1 MDNTEDIYI
10 SNDFSCQV
18 DPLLQLGLDRSSLDL
33 LRKIIA
39 EIKGRNGN
47 DTAYEVTR
55 WLADPI
61 ILSQFINTIF
71 LNATNGYVQ
80 FRMFVDGEDKKP
92 WGYPWKAAPVSDRG
106 LLLHWATTLASQ
118 AALSVDKVNFCPPV
132 CTLIGPDKARIEDTC
147 EGVAIMVEC
156 DHQPVLSQQALVY
169 VLDTPT
175 LVIKS
180 GGVWIDPETGEQ
192 QDKVHLYWR
201 LAQPTRESADHDKLR
216 EARELAS
223 LIVSSDPTAKPPVH
237 PLRWPGSWH
246 KKGDPRLAQIAEINH
261 EVEIELD
268 HALAKLHETAREFG
282 IATTRQEERAKTAP
296 PPLTNLRRDVEWKY
310 DHIMDG
316 YRTLSHGRHHALSVL
331 AVSLAMSALN
341 TGYNIEAHEL
351 QDLLAQAQRDNPP
364 SSRYNEKEL
373 AHLAETSI
381 PIAHDRVGDGAA
393 YKKKAEA
400 EARWEAEEAR
410 IRREIEEMDAEGEAL
425 SSRLGGDAGG
435 AMNGEP
441 PYDDDDEPEE
451 DWRSAYPEVATEGVP
466 DAPRQQQPKQRK
478 TRFRSRA
485 ESRDLPPP
493 VYLVQD
499 LIEDGADAVIYGDS
513 ESLKSFFALAIG
525 GSLATGIPAFGKFEI
540 PNQGV
545 VFYFAAEGKNNM
557 EKKRLTAWEV
567 DNGFAPFSVEDVW
580 IGDAAFM
587 IDDKDVE
594 ECILDIEYHLS
605 DRKGKVPVLF
615 VIDTLSRAL
624 NGQDE
629 DKANVAAKYLNNVK
643 KIKDRI
649 GGTSLTVAHTGKDR
663 ARGLRGSSGYFAG
676 FDTVLAVDTN
686 QDPDTLLHTSELT
699 VEKQKDG
706 ITGVHYWF
714 QSREVE
720 IPTGKSLVLDPIS
733 DEDGKKDMT
742 KKKPMNV
749 NDVHSAIKSLAPNG
763 SPLTKRQV
771 ATKVAAMMGITI
783 DGAEK
788 ALDRH
793 KDKDNDPYKIY
804 RDGDKFHFPSSMKGA
819 DQTIA
824 DQIKE
829 LRDDETRRIRQSIQE
844 QMDGIFPNGKS
855 VN

>member
-1 MDNTEDIYI
+1 MSPNSIYI
-10 SNDFSCQV
+10 ADEVSCQV
-18 DPLLQLGLDRSSLDL
+18 DPILELGLDRSSLDG
-33 LRKIIA
+33 LRNIIA
-39 EIKGRNGN
+39 EIRASEGDDVANQ
-47 DTAYEVTR
+47 VTR

-61 ILSQFINTIF
+61 TLSQFINTIF
-71 LNATNGYVQ
+71 LHATNGYVQ
-80 FRMFVDGEDKKP
+80 FRMFIDGQDKKP
-92 WGYPWKAAPVSDRG
+92 WGYPWKAVAVSDRK

-118 AALSVDKVNFCPPV
+118 AALSDDKVNFCPPV
-132 CTLIGPDKARIEDTC
+132 CTLIGPTKARIEDTC
-147 EGVAIMVEC
+147 EGVAIVVEC
-156 DHQPVLSQQALVY
+156 DYQPVLSQQALVF
-169 VLDTPT
+169 VLGTPT

-180 GGVWIDPETGEQ
+180 GGVWIDPETQEQ

-201 LAQPTRESADHDKLR
+201 LAQPTRETADHGKLR

-223 LIVSSDPTAKPPVH
+223 LIVRGDPTAKPTVH

-246 KKGDPRLAQIAEINH
+246 KKSEPRLAQIAEVNH

-268 HALAKLHETAREFG
+268 DALAKLRAIGDELG
-282 IATTRQEERAKTAP
+282 ITTKENPTTGLP
-296 PPLTNLRRDVEWKY
+296 SPLNLARDVEWKY

-316 YRTLSHGRHHALSVL
+316 YRSLSGGRHHALSVL

-341 TGYNIEAHEL
+341 AGYNIEAHEL

-364 SSRYNEKEL
+364 SSRYSEKEL
-373 AHLAETSI
+373 AHLAGTSI
-381 PIAHDRVGDGAA
+381 PMAQARVGDDPA

-410 IRREIEEMDAEGEAL
+410 IRREIEEMDAEG
-425 SSRLGGDAGG
+425 
-435 AMNGEP
+435 AMDDEP
-441 PYDDDDEPEE
+441 PYDDDEPED
-451 DWRSAYPEVATEGVP
+451 DWRSAYPEIATKGVP
-466 DAPRQQQPKQRK
+466 DAPRQQQTTQRK

-493 VYLVQD
+493 IYLIQD
-499 LIEDGADAVIYGDS
+499 LIEVGADAVIYGDL
-513 ESLKSFFALAIG
+513 ESLKSFFALAMG

-540 PNQGV
+540 PNKGV

-594 ECILDIEYHLS
+594 ECILDIECHLG
-605 DRKGKVPVLF
+605 DQKGQVPVLF

-643 KIKDRI
+643 KIKDRV
-649 GGTSLTVAHTGKDR
+649 GGTSLTIAHTGKDR

-686 QDPDTLLHTSELT
+686 QDSDTLLHTSELT
-699 VEKQKDG
+699 IEKQKDG
-706 ITGVHYWF
+706 ITGIHYWF

-771 ATKVAAMMGITI
+771 ATKLAAMMCITI

-793 KDKDNDPYKIY
+793 KDKDNDPYKVY
-804 RDGDKFHFPSSMKGA
+804 RDGDKFHFPSSMQGA

-829 LRDDETRRIRQSIQE
+829 LRDDETRRVRQGIQE
-844 QMDGIFPNGKS
+844 QMGGIFSNGEGVS
-855 VN
+855 

>member
-1 MDNTEDIYI
+1 
-10 SNDFSCQV
+10 
-18 DPLLQLGLDRSSLDL
+18 
-33 LRKIIA
+33 
-39 EIKGRNGN
+39 
-47 DTAYEVTR
+47 
-55 WLADPI
+55 
-61 ILSQFINTIF
+61 
-71 LNATNGYVQ
+71 
-80 FRMFVDGEDKKP
+80 
-92 WGYPWKAAPVSDRG
+92 
-106 LLLHWATTLASQ
+106 
-118 AALSVDKVNFCPPV
+118 
-132 CTLIGPDKARIEDTC
+132 
-147 EGVAIMVEC
+147 
-156 DHQPVLSQQALVY
+156 
-169 VLDTPT
+169 
-175 LVIKS
+175 
-180 GGVWIDPETGEQ
+180 
-192 QDKVHLYWR
+192 
-201 LAQPTRESADHDKLR
+201 
-216 EARELAS
+216 
-223 LIVSSDPTAKPPVH
+223 
-237 PLRWPGSWH
+237 
-246 KKGDPRLAQIAEINH
+246 
-261 EVEIELD
+261 
-268 HALAKLHETAREFG
+268 
-282 IATTRQEERAKTAP
+282 
-296 PPLTNLRRDVEWKY
+296 
-310 DHIMDG
+310 
-316 YRTLSHGRHHALSVL
+316 
-331 AVSLAMSALN
+331 
-341 TGYNIEAHEL
+341 
-351 QDLLAQAQRDNPP
+351 
-364 SSRYNEKEL
+364 
-373 AHLAETSI
+373 
-381 PIAHDRVGDGAA
+381 
-393 YKKKAEA
+393 
-400 EARWEAEEAR
+400 
-410 IRREIEEMDAEGEAL
+410 MDAEGEAL

>member
-1 MDNTEDIYI
+1 MSLNNIYI
-10 SNDFSCQV
+10 TDELSCQV
-18 DPLLQLGLDRSSLDL
+18 DPLLELGLDRSSLDR
-33 LRKIIA
+33 LRNITA
-39 EIKGRNGN
+39 EIRTTEG
-47 DTAYEVTR
+47 DDIAYEITR

-61 ILSQFINTIF
+61 TLSQFINTIF
-71 LNATNGYVQ
+71 LHATNGFVQ
-80 FRMFVDGEDKKP
+80 FRMFIDGQDKKP
-92 WGYPWKAAPVSDRG
+92 WGYPWKAVPVSDRK

-118 AALSVDKVNFCPPV
+118 AALSEDKVNFCPPV
-132 CTLIGPDKARIEDTC
+132 CTLIGPTKARIEDTC

-156 DHQPVLSQQALVY
+156 DHQPVLSQQALVF
-169 VLDTPT
+169 VLGTPT

-180 GGVWIDPETGEQ
+180 GGVWIDPETQEQ

-201 LAQPTRESADHDKLR
+201 LAQPTRETADHGKLR

-223 LIVSSDPTAKPPVH
+223 LIVTSDPTAKPPVH

-246 KKGDPRLAQIAEINH
+246 KKSEPRLAQIAEINH
-261 EVEIELD
+261 EMEIELD
-268 HALAKLHETAREFG
+268 DALAKLRAIGDELG
-282 IATTRQEERAKTAP
+282 ITTKENPTTGLP
-296 PPLTNLRRDVEWKY
+296 SPLNLARDVEWKY

-316 YRTLSHGRHHALSVL
+316 YRSLSGGRHHALSVL

-341 TGYNIEAHEL
+341 AGYNIAAHEL

-364 SSRYNEKEL
+364 SSRYSEKEL
-373 AHLAETSI
+373 AYLAETSI
-381 PIAHDRVGDGAA
+381 PIARARVGDDPA
-393 YKKKAEA
+393 YKKKAET
-400 EARWEAEEAR
+400 EALWQAEEAR
-410 IRREIEEMDAEGEAL
+410 IRREIEEMDAEGAT
-425 SSRLGGDAGG
+425 DD
-435 AMNGEP
+435 EP
-441 PYDDDDEPEE
+441 PYDDDEPED
-451 DWRSAYPEVATEGVP
+451 DWRSAYPEIATKGVP
-466 DAPRQQQPKQRK
+466 DAPRRQQTTQRK

-493 VYLVQD
+493 VYLIQD
-499 LIEDGADAVIYGDS
+499 LIEVGADAVIYGDL
-513 ESLKSFFALAIG
+513 ESLKSFFALAMG

-540 PNQGV
+540 PNKGLA
-545 VFYFAAEGKNNM
+545 FYFAAEGKNNM

-594 ECILDIEYHLS
+594 ECILDIECHLG
-605 DRKGKVPVLF
+605 DQKGKVPVLF

-643 KIKDRI
+643 KIKDRV
-649 GGTSLTVAHTGKDR
+649 GGTSLTIAHTGKDR

-686 QDPDTLLHTSELT
+686 QDSDTLLHTSELT
-699 VEKQKDG
+699 IEKQKDG
-706 ITGVHYWF
+706 VTGIHYWF

-749 NDVHSAIKSLAPNG
+749 NDVHSAIKSLGPNG

-793 KDKDNDPYKIY
+793 KDKDNDPYRVY
-804 RDGDKFHFPSSMKGA
+804 RDGDKFCFPSSMQGA

-829 LRDDETRRIRQSIQE
+829 LRDDETRRVRQSIQE
-844 QMDGIFPNGKS
+844 QMGGVFPNGES

>member
-1 MDNTEDIYI
+1 VLID
-10 SNDFSCQV
+10 
-18 DPLLQLGLDRSSLDL
+18 SSE
-33 LRKIIA
+33 A
-39 EIKGRNGN
+39 E
-47 DTAYEVTR
+47 
-55 WLADPI
+55 
-61 ILSQFINTIF
+61 Q
-71 LNATNGYVQ
+71 NA
-80 FRMFVDGEDKKP
+80 
-92 WGYPWKAAPVSDRG
+92 
-106 LLLHWATTLASQ
+106 
-118 AALSVDKVNFCPPV
+118 PP
-132 CTLIGPDKARIEDTC
+132 PPRE
-147 EGVAIMVEC
+147 
-156 DHQPVLSQQALVY
+156 
-169 VLDTPT
+169 PT
-175 LVIKS
+175 
-180 GGVWIDPETGEQ
+180 W
-192 QDKVHLYWR
+192 
-201 LAQPTRESADHDKLR
+201 
-216 EARELAS
+216 
-223 LIVSSDPTAKPPVH
+223 
-237 PLRWPGSWH
+237 
-246 KKGDPRLAQIAEINH
+246 LAQIAEINH

-268 HALAKLHETAREFG
+268 DALAKLRETAREIG

-296 PPLTNLRRDVEWKY
+296 PLTNLNRDVEWKY
-310 DHIMDG
+310 DHIMEG
-316 YRTLSHGRHHALSVL
+316 YRSLSGGRHHALSVL

-341 TGYNIEAHEL
+341 AGYNIEAGEL

-364 SSRYNEKEL
+364 TNRYKEKEL

-381 PIAHDRVGDGAA
+381 PIAQARVGDDPA

-410 IRREIEEMDAEGEAL
+410 IRREIGEMDAEGEAL
-425 SSRLGGDAGG
+425 SSRLGGDAEG
-435 AMNGEP
+435 AMNSTP
-441 PYDDDDEPEE
+441 PYDDFDDEPEE
-451 DWRSAYPEVATEGVP
+451 DWHSANPKEGVAG
-466 DAPRQQQPKQRK
+466 APQQQQTTQRK

-493 VYLVQD
+493 VYLIQD
-499 LIEDGADAVIYGDS
+499 LIEVGADAVIYGDS
-513 ESLKSFFALAIG
+513 ESLKSFFALAMG

-567 DNGFAPFSVEDVW
+567 DNGFAPFTVEDVW

-587 IDDKDVE
+587 IDDKDVA
-594 ECILDIEYHLS
+594 ECILDIECHLG
-605 DRKGKVPVLF
+605 DQKGKVPVLF
-615 VIDTLSRAL
+615 VIDTLSRSL

-649 GGTSLTVAHTGKDR
+649 GGTSLTIAHTGKDR
-663 ARGLRGSSGYFAG
+663 ARGLRGSSGYFLG

-706 ITGVHYWF
+706 ITGIHYWF

-720 IPTGKSLVLDPIS
+720 IPTDKSLVLDPIS

-788 ALDRH
+788 ALDRN
-793 KDKDNDPYKIY
+793 KDKDNDPYKVY
-804 RDGDKFHFPSSMKGA
+804 RDGDKFHFPSSMQGA

-829 LRDDETRRIRQSIQE
+829 LRDDETRQVRQSIQE